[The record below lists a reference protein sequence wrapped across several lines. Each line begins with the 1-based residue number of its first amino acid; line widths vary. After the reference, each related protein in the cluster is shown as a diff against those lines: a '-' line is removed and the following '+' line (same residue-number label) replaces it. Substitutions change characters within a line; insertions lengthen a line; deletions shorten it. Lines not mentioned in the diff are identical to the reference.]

1 MFLFLHGLYTL
12 QCIWKFCTIIAP
24 MPLDVMQLS
33 SLTLKLCSSLWCCY
47 LLCLKGLGHF
57 LQRVSSSA
65 LHFHC
70 EHENLSFSETTKKK
84 TFPIELSLVKENL
97 LGIIICLGTEEM
109 AQ

>member
-1 MFLFLHGLYTL
+1 MVFIQCSALEILHNCCINAFRRDATQFLDTRSCVL
-12 QCIWKFCTIIAP
+12 
-24 MPLDVMQLS
+24 
-33 SLTLKLCSSLWCCY
+33 LCGSVN
-47 LLCLKGLGHF
+47 LLCLKGLEHF

-65 LHFHC
+65 LYFHC

-97 LGIIICLGTEEM
+97 LGLIISLGTEEM